1 MSDKTLIVIP
11 TFNAEAFLERTLRS
25 ILLPGNTALVCV
37 VDNCSDDN
45 TAWIAKQY
53 SERHPNMA
61 YRRNET
67 NLGRIGNWNRCLEL
81 VLDTEYKYLK
91 FLFAGDELLPYC
103 IEKMEQEFAGHP
115 DVGIISSAYIIRDTD
130 TTETTQRLMKNTQ
143 ELDSVAAL
151 LHSALV
157 SSWWASPTVYM
168 VRTACISDIRFS
180 PDFPWAAD
188 WKFAIDIAAGAGS
201 FWLADPL
208 SVFNMD
214 SRRNFLASGQ
224 RVESQLENCLMKF
237 YSLNKIKDRL
247 APDVYEAH
255 YQQIRDDCLTHLV
268 RAREIPEILRRK
280 FINRL
285 S

>member
-1 MSDKTLIVIP
+1 MSEKTLIAIP
-11 TFNAEAFLERTLRS
+11 TFNAEAFLARS
-25 ILLPGNTALVCV
+25 LSSTQLPGNTADVRV
-37 VDNCSDDN
+37 IDNCSDDA
-45 TAWIAKQY
+45 TLRIAKQY
-53 SERHPNMA
+53 AARQPRIA
-61 YRRNET
+61 YVRNEA
-67 NLGRIGNWNRCLEL
+67 NLGRVNNWNRCLEL
-81 VLDTEYKYLK
+81 AVAAGYEYLK

-103 IEKMEQEFAGHP
+103 IEKMEQEFDGRP

-130 TTETTQRLMKNTQ
+130 TTETIQRLMKNTQ

-168 VRTACISDIRFS
+168 VRTACIGDIRYS

-188 WKFAIDIAAGAGS
+188 WKFAIDIAAGADS
-201 FWLADPL
+201 FWLTDTL
-208 SVFNMD
+208 SVFNMH

-224 RVESQLENCLMKF
+224 KVESQLENCLMKF

-247 APDVYEAH
+247 APDIYETH
-255 YQQIRDDCLTHLV
+255 YQQIRNDCLTRLV
-268 RAREIPEILRRK
+268 RAREIPKILRRK
-280 FINRL
+280 LIDRL